1 MPLEFRQGDTA
12 EPIQGF
18 LEEEDGTPLP
28 DLDGAVV
35 YAHLKA
41 EDGTKLI
48 DGEQGTVVDAS
59 TGEVKYEVVES
70 EVDTP
75 GDHELWW
82 VVEYADGQVTV
93 PSRGNL
99 EVFIEEVDN

>member
-1 MPLEFRQGDTA
+1 MTLEFRQGDTA

-18 LEEEDGTPLP
+18 LEEEDGTPLEG
-28 DLDGAVV
+28 LGGAAV

-48 DGEQGTVVDAS
+48 DGEQATIVDAS
-59 TGEVKYEVVES
+59 TGEVKYEVSED

-82 VVEYADGQVTV
+82 VVKYADGKLTV
-93 PSRGNL
+93 PTNRNFEL
-99 EVFIEEVDN
+99 YIEEVD

>member
-1 MPLEFRQGDTA
+1 MTLEFRQGDTA

-18 LEEEDGTPLP
+18 LEEEDGSSM
-28 DLDGAVV
+28 DLEGTVV
-35 YAHLKA
+35 YCHLKA

-48 DGEQGTVVDAS
+48 DGNQGTVVDET
-59 TGEVKYEVVES
+59 TGEVKYEVKES

-75 GDHELWW
+75 GDHDLWW

-93 PSRGNL
+93 PTRGDF

>member
-28 DLDGAVV
+28 NLSGAVV

-48 DGEQGTVVDAS
+48 DMRKS
-59 TGEVKYEVVES
+59 II
-70 EVDTP
+70 
-75 GDHELWW
+75 W
-82 VVEYADGQVTV
+82 VIYLMTNWFEGCRRLRQLYKQV
-93 PSRGNL
+93 
-99 EVFIEEVDN
+99 